1 MSEDLNDLYQ
11 AIILD
16 HNKRPRHYGELT
28 NATHVAEGHNPLCG
42 DRIEVFLKLSGD
54 QIEAIQFECASCAI
68 CKASASIMAEALVG
82 QSISFGESIQE
93 SVSRILKTD
102 TETVTHD
109 VQGEVAALSGVRNF
123 PARIKCATLPWHTYQ
138 AALRGEAKA
147 ATE

>member
-28 NATHVAEGHNPLCG
+28 NATHVAEGYNPLCG

-68 CKASASIMAEALVG
+68 CKASASIMVESLVG
-82 QSISFGESIQE
+82 QSLLVGESIQE
-93 SVSRILKTD
+93 SVYRILKMD
-102 TETVTHD
+102 TETVTLG

-123 PARIKCATLPWHTYQ
+123 PTRIKCATLPWHTYK

-147 ATE
+147 VTE